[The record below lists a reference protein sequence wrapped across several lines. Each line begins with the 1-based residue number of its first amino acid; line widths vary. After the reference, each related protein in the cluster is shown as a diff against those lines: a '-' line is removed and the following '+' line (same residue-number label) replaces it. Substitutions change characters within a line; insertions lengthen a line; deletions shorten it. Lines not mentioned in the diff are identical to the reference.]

1 MASLLY
7 PAEKMMG
14 SLSFL
19 GKFTA
24 ITVLVCLPML
34 WLAVDKVWSL
44 QQRLAATEREKWGIE
59 LTQKIWSYTQL
70 LSDYNNLQLV
80 AKVRYQND
88 VQVTLEEKRE
98 KAQKAYEALSLT
110 VGHINEEALPS
121 PASVKFGINTSLS
134 EDYDRSSLSVQA
146 LNEWTKQLLSHSLL
160 IQDQEK
166 DVFERI
172 AQFNDELM
180 PSFTLM
186 NKASAFNAY
195 LTAYGYVETSAK
207 PAAMMLGQQLISAS
221 EKDGRDVTVLQF
233 ASELYQK
240 QLVNVLL
247 SGNFQFDPTASD
259 YWYEHL
265 QAYQQPIRLLDDSV
279 KTVFVEISQY
289 LEERSERDS
298 TLLML
303 IVMALIVV
311 ISIVL
316 YFIFGFYASVK
327 SSLSQLI
334 LSSKRFSIGD
344 FSNPVL
350 SLTNDEIGDLSSHF
364 ESMRLQVST
373 LLEDVARHS
382 KEAAGLA
389 KKVNRNG
396 VENLD
401 NSRIQNQQVT
411 QILEPMSQLVSG
423 ISAVSGR
430 SKEARDSIQLMQI
443 ESKTGE
449 QRIKELLE
457 KGASLNDSVE
467 KSTESIM
474 QVDKETKAITGVLN
488 VINGIAEKTNLLA
501 LNAAIEAARAGDQGR
516 GFAVVADEVRSLAQ
530 RVQESTNEIEASIL
544 SLTSQVSGAVLNMQQ
559 SQVFVKESTEFNQ
572 QLNATFLKINMALGA
587 SADSIVSI
595 EVTAGEQERAAKIVG
610 AAIEDMNGS
619 SLVLAKVAEQT
630 NLVCKQ
636 VEDVTTNLQM
646 ALSTFRP

>member
-80 AKVRYQND
+80 AKVRFQND

-98 KAQKAYEALSLT
+98 KAQRAYEALSLT
-110 VGHINEEALPS
+110 VGNINGKALPS
-121 PASVKFGINTSLS
+121 PASVKLGINTSLS
-134 EDYDRSSLSVQA
+134 EDYDRSNLSVQA
-146 LNEWTKQLLSHSLL
+146 LNGWAKQLLSHSLL

-166 DVFERI
+166 VVFERI

-180 PSFTLM
+180 PSFALM

-259 YWYEHL
+259 HWYEHL

-289 LEERSERDS
+289 LEARSERDS

-303 IVMALIVV
+303 IVMTLIVV

-327 SSLSQLI
+327 SSLSQLM

-389 KKVNRNG
+389 EKVNRNG
-396 VENLD
+396 VENLN

-430 SKEARDSIQLMQI
+430 SKEARESIQLMQI

-595 EVTAGEQERAAKIVG
+595 EVTAGEQERAAKTVG